1 MLFRSRSKIESC
13 LIEAAELADL
23 VDPFVFVMELGDFS
37 ITYQAAGFLEDVKY
51 LISAESA
58 LRESMLDSLHRA
70 GIEIV
75 SPTFM
80 NQRQLEKSQ
89 MFIPKT
95 SHAKES
101 RASSPED
108 TRPEELMFDKADKA
122 ENEAKVEHQ
131 LEGVVDELEKLKKNE
146 TDESSKE
153 RGKAQ
158 LEELKQK
165 KAELEEK
172 IREQA
177 ERKESESK
185 TGES

>member
-1 MLFRSRSKIESC
+1 
-13 LIEAAELADL
+13 
-23 VDPFVFVMELGDFS
+23 
-37 ITYQAAGFLEDVKY
+37 VKY

-95 SHAKES
+95 SHAKKS

-122 ENEAKVEHQ
+122 ESEAKVEQQ
-131 LEGVVDELEKLKKNE
+131 LEGVVDDIEKLKKSE

-153 RGKAQ
+153 RGEAQ

-185 TGES
+185 TDES